1 MATIIICILWMV
13 ISTLAFLEYSDCCSG
28 LIFSEM
34 IIVSLIFI
42 VGGPFFAITNILTLI
57 LSCIL
62 PEGWD
67 DEDKGH

>member
-13 ISTLAFLEYSDCCSG
+13 ISTLAFLEYSDYCG
-28 LIFSEM
+28 ELIFSEM

-42 VGGPFFAITNILTLI
+42 VGGPFFAIANILTLI

-67 DEDKGH
+67 DDDKGH